1 MQEVFMFFT
10 SRPVQRLLQAA
21 GLVCSV
27 AVVVACGGGGSP
39 EPLAPAMAAADRATA
54 YAAGPITGF
63 GSIIVNGVRYDDSA
77 ASITDDDG
85 ASHRPERLKLG
96 MVVEVDAQ
104 GVDRVAAQGK
114 ALKVRFGA
122 QLVGPAAGPLT
133 ADNSLTVLGQ
143 KIQVTATTV
152 VDDALVGG
160 LAAVTAGTVL
170 EVHGLVDT
178 ATGGLLA
185 TRIEAQPDATSYRLK
200 GVVASLDSTAR
211 TFRLGGLL
219 IDYSGVSSAALPAAL
234 ANDQRLAVLLK
245 TQAGPDGRWFATALR
260 AAVAKLDDRPQAD
273 VRGTITAISSATA
286 FELNGVK
293 VDASQ
298 ASFPDG
304 KDGLALGARV
314 EVEGALTNGVLL
326 ASKVEIDAK
335 RPEKGRLELHGAIGN
350 LNTVAKTFVL
360 RGVQVRYD
368 KVQTWKGGSE
378 TDLANGRKVEVKGA
392 LSADRRGL
400 EAAEVSFEN

>member
-1 MQEVFMFFT
+1 MFFT
-10 SRPVQRLLQAA
+10 SRPVQRLLQAV

-27 AVVVACGGGGSP
+27 AVIVACGGGGSP
-39 EPLAPAMAAADRATA
+39 EPLAPAVAAADRATA

-85 ASHRPERLKLG
+85 VSHRPERLKLG

-122 QLVGPAAGPLT
+122 QLVGPAAGPLA
-133 ADNSLTVLGQ
+133 ADSSLTVLGQ
-143 KIQVTATTV
+143 KVLVNATTV

-160 LAAVTAGTVL
+160 LAALTAGTVL

-185 TRIEAQPDATSYRLK
+185 TRIEAHPVALSYRLK
-200 GVVASLDSTAR
+200 GVVASLDTTAR

-234 ANDQRLAVLLK
+234 ANGQSVGLLLK
-245 TQAGPDGRWFATALR
+245 TQAGTDGRWFATAVRGFTAQLE
-260 AAVAKLDDRPQAD
+260 DRPQAD
-273 VRGTITAISSATA
+273 VRGTVTAFTSATA

-293 VDASQ
+293 VDASK

-304 KDGLALGARV
+304 KDGLVLGARV
-314 EVEGALTNGVLL
+314 EVEGALTNGVLV
-326 ASKVEIDAK
+326 ASKVEIDAQ
-335 RPEKGRLELHGAIGN
+335 RPEKSRLELHGAIGN
-350 LNTVAKTFVL
+350 LDTAAKTFVL

-368 KVQTWKGGSE
+368 KVQTWKGGSA

-392 LSADRRGL
+392 LSADRRSL
-400 EAAEVSFEN
+400 DATEVSFEN